1 MPEETVETVDLGAES
16 LDSVSPDEDLFYIF
30 EEPAPISVP
39 RQAPIQVPQAPK
51 QQHRTVEVP
60 TQRPYSSPPMRR
72 EAREDRQ
79 SLRPG
84 GNGKRS
90 AGVCIKVVYARES
103 MTHPK
108 SAICVCNRS
117 LQYTLL

>member
-1 MPEETVETVDLGAES
+1 MQEETVETVDLGAES

-30 EEPAPISVP
+30 EEPAPISML

-51 QQHRTVEVP
+51 QRHRTVEVP
-60 TQRPYSSPPMRR
+60 TQRPYSSPPMRH

-84 GNGKRS
+84 SNGKPS
-90 AGVCIKVVYARES
+90 ARVSIKVVYAEF
-103 MTHPK
+103 
-108 SAICVCNRS
+108 CE
-117 LQYTLL
+117 